1 MHSLPV
7 TLTISAA
14 FFSYLWKTLP
24 QTTAFAVFFAQKYG
38 YFKQNIDVILSAVP
52 YIAKVPELC
61 ILAKTL
67 TRNHPYE
74 EERGKEHH
82 YPR

>member
-1 MHSLPV
+1 LHSLPV

-38 YFKQNIDVILSAVP
+38 YFNQLQGVKLHFAGE
-52 YIAKVPELC
+52 KL
-61 ILAKTL
+61 
-67 TRNHPYE
+67 HF
-74 EERGKEHH
+74 
-82 YPR
+82 